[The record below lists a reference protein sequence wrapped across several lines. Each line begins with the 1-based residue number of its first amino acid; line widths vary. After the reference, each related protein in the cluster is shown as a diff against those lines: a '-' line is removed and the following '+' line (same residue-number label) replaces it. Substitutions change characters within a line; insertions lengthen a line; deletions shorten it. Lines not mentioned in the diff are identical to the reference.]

1 MKRLFFL
8 LAFMAGLFTAHADN
22 YAYLTFET
30 TSGEKVSVEASSLTI
45 TFSGTTLNAGS
56 QSFALSNL
64 KKMYFSSAD
73 ETTDLKALTV
83 ADWSDVT
90 EIYDLNGRKVSKDGL
105 RKGIYVV
112 KSKKGTYKIAVK

>member
-8 LAFMAGLFTAHADN
+8 LTFMVGLFTAHADN
-22 YAYLTFET
+22 YTYLTFET

-56 QSFALSNL
+56 QSFVLSNL

-73 ETTDLKALTV
+73 ETTDIKALTV